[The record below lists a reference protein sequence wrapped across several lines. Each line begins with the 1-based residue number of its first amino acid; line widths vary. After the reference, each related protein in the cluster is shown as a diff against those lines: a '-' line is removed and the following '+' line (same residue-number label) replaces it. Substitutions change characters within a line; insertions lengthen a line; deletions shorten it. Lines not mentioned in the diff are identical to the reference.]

1 MHPIEKVTIA
11 RCPECLASL
20 TAPASLPMYE
30 RGRMAG
36 AFFDAH
42 APHLDQPQMEAMIN
56 GSLPDWLTGAN

>member
-1 MHPIEKVTIA
+1 
-11 RCPECLASL
+11 
-20 TAPASLPMYE
+20 MYE